1 MAGEFA
7 RWLKIGQDL
16 NFTGDELRG
25 FVKERQEECR
35 IQRIDETESED
46 RRRQVEL
53 ELKRNER
60 ELKREESEREAVF
73 KREEREATLKRE
85 EREATLKREEREATL
100 KREEME
106 MNLTKI
112 ELDHQREIRLKEIEF
127 RVQIE
132 NRKEVR
138 MVNGFHRGETH
149 THDNTKA
156 IKMPV
161 YRSEIDCLDSFLL
174 RYERLCMAYEVRR
187 ELCSLT
193 LTRFLQ
199 GKALDVY
206 ERMNV
211 EDSQD
216 YEKFKEELLR
226 RFKLTEGGY
235 NKKFK
240 QERREKDETASQ
252 FCDRLKRYLQMSGH
266 KNDYEGLES
275 LILKDQFFTTCD
287 DDLRCFLK
295 EKEKLSLNDM
305 LVQAQNFIEAR
316 ETSEKRWYPEWKV

>member
-1 MAGEFA
+1 
-7 RWLKIGQDL
+7 
-16 NFTGDELRG
+16 
-25 FVKERQEECR
+25 
-35 IQRIDETESED
+35 
-46 RRRQVEL
+46 
-53 ELKRNER
+53 
-60 ELKREESEREAVF
+60 
-73 KREEREATLKRE
+73 
-85 EREATLKREEREATL
+85 
-100 KREEME
+100 
-106 MNLTKI
+106 MNLKKI

-127 RVQIE
+127 RVQTE
-132 NRKEVR
+132 NREEAR
-138 MVNGFHRGETH
+138 LVNGFHRGETH
-149 THDNTKA
+149 IHDNTKA

-161 YRSEIDCLDSFLL
+161 YRPEIDCLDSFLL

-187 ELCSLT
+187 EMWSLT

-206 ERMNV
+206 ERINV
-211 EDSQD
+211 ENSQD

-235 NKKFK
+235 RKKFK

-252 FCDRLKRYLQMSGH
+252 FCDRLKRWMQMSGH

-295 EKEKLSLNDM
+295 EKGKLSLNDM

-316 ETSEKRWYPEWKV
+316 ETSEKRWNPVNKNRLKENKGHVEENENRNGDIQTGKFEKSGTQRNFPEKKQFDNTWYLKRQDT